1 MIKKARLYWNT
12 IKHLRPIQIKGQIQ
26 RRLKRKRKNYVMSR
40 EPNMIHISIPEL
52 DEDEEYLNRFDTDAL
67 MREEI
72 LLLHEEHE
80 LDCSWNE
87 PMASHLWNYNLHYLE
102 FLVPLAVKYKSTGD
116 DKYKNKWIEIINSW
130 MENADAKDAYEPYT
144 ISLRIPNVLIGMEL
158 LGIEDKNIYSSLYNQ
173 YKHLQQNL
181 EEALLANHYFENLKT
196 IVISAIIFNELDV
209 YHKTFDLFLKQ
220 IDEQILPDGIHYE
233 RSLMYHKI
241 ILEDILRVYTV
252 LQSASRT
259 LDADKLL
266 PTVKIMAEVISS
278 LEQGFERTPLFN
290 DAGNNVSKNT
300 RALLKTCER
309 LAGCID
315 NTKTEFPDS
324 GYYRLDQE
332 NYTVL
337 LDCGDIGPRYMGGH
351 AHNDCLSF
359 EMAVE
364 GKVIFSNSGT
374 GQYQGE
380 WRSFFRGT
388 SAHNTIMVDD
398 REQSE
403 LWGEH
408 RVGRRVS
415 GIKAERVREVLI
427 GQFQS
432 YQGDRFRRRLE
443 WKKSTLEILD
453 EVKSSGSH
461 IARQFLHL
469 MPGYKYERSTESVNV
484 ISGNKIIARIKL
496 PTDSDILIHTEGQ
509 ITTYA
514 ADFGKYEKKDVLE
527 VRTLFK
533 DSIQLKIKIEMQ

>member
-12 IKHLRPIQIKGQIQ
+12 IKHLKPIQIKGQIQ
-26 RRLKRKRKNYVMSR
+26 RRLKTKRKNYILPQ
-40 EPNMIHISIPEL
+40 EPCMVHITIPEL
-52 DEDEEYLNRFDTDAL
+52 DEDEEYLNRFDIDAL
-67 MREEI
+67 MKDEV
-72 LLLHEEHE
+72 LLLHEKHE
-80 LDCSWNE
+80 LNSSWSE
-87 PMASHLWNYNLHYLE
+87 PAASHLWNYNLHYLE
-102 FLVPLAVKYKSTGD
+102 FLVPLAVKYKTTGD
-116 DKYKNKWIEIINSW
+116 ERYKNKWIEIINSW
-130 MENADAKDAYEPYT
+130 MKNTGAKDAYEPYT

-158 LGIEDKNIYSSLYNQ
+158 SGIEDKNIYSSLYNQ

-196 IVISAIIFNELDV
+196 IVISAVLFGELDV
-209 YHKTFDLFLKQ
+209 FHKAFNLFLKQ
-220 IDEQILPDGIHYE
+220 IDEQILPDGMHYE

-252 LQSASRT
+252 LRSTSHT

-266 PTVKIMAEVISS
+266 PTIRVMSEAIGS

-290 DAGNNVSKNT
+290 DSGNNISKST
-300 RALLKTCER
+300 RTLLKACEQA
-309 LAGCID
+309 AGSAES
-315 NTKTEFPDS
+315 KRTEFPDS
-324 GYYRLDQE
+324 GYYRLNQD
-332 NYTVL
+332 NYVVFF
-337 LDCGDIGPRYMGGH
+337 DCGDIGPKYMGGH

-359 EMAVE
+359 EMAAE
-364 GKVIFSNSGT
+364 GKVVFSNSGT

-380 WRSFFRGT
+380 LRPFFRGT

-408 RVGRRVS
+408 RVGRRIS
-415 GIKAERVREVLI
+415 KIKAEKAGKVLI

-432 YQGDRFRRRLE
+432 YQGDSFRRRLR
-443 WKKSTLEILD
+443 WKNHTLEISD
-453 EVKSSGSH
+453 EVKSSGDH

-469 MPGYKYERSTESVNV
+469 VPGYQFVRDAISVNV
-484 ISGNKIIARIKL
+484 VSDHKVVARITF
-496 PTDSDILIHTEGQ
+496 PADSDILIHTEGQ

-527 VRTLFK
+527 VRTPFK
-533 DSIQLKIKIEMQ
+533 DNARLKIEVEMF